1 MSLEVRLEKL
11 ETQHRNLDADVH
23 SLARVCAD
31 IKNIAL
37 TNQHDIAGLKL
48 DVSGVKTDLAGVKA
62 CIAAL
67 TEATHA
73 GFKRADEQHNEFVR
87 ETRQRFDEH
96 DKRFDEHDKRFDEHD
111 KRFDEVDRRF
121 DKVDERFDRL
131 ELLIRQ
137 RIPNTQN

>member
-1 MSLEVRLEKL
+1 MCR
-11 ETQHRNLDADVH
+11 H
-23 SLARVCAD
+23 
-31 IKNIAL
+31 KNIAL
-37 TNQHDIAGLKL
+37 TNQHDITGLKL
-48 DVSGVKTDLAGVKA
+48 DVSGVKTDLAAVKA

-67 TEATHA
+67 TEATHV
-73 GFKRADEQHNEFVR
+73 GFKRADEQHNTFVK

-96 DKRFDEHDKRFDEHD
+96 DKRFDQVDQRFD
-111 KRFDEVDRRF
+111 KVDERF